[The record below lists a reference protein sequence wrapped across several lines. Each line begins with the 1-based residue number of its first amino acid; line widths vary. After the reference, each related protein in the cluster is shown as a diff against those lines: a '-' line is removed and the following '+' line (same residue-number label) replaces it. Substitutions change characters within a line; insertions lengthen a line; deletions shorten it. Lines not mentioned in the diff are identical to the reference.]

1 MCPHFKPEVKDFY
14 FPILLQIQWYID
26 PVGLQRH
33 ERKPE
38 FVFLVFNGEGH
49 GHGFVNLIK
58 HVQVDVAEAL
68 TVFAEFLI
76 GDEGNQWVKILF
88 TAQGGHLP
96 QTNEQGIRLVEAGE
110 AKLALI
116 GIGQSAPLVEACHHL
131 FEVDLHSTLVGSY
144 QLVPGIRCA
153 VQHETVHQFFE
164 LTVVAF
170 VFLQLFTQ
178 FRQLAFQQCK
188 RNFKS
193 SEFIS
198 EINLKFLCFQRFI
211 FDWNAV
217 EVHVS

>member
-1 MCPHFKPEVKDFY
+1 MCLHFKPEVKDFY

-38 FVFLVFNGEGH
+38 FVFLVFNGERH
-49 GHGFVNLIK
+49 SHGFVNLIK

-76 GDEGNQWVKILF
+76 GDERNQWVKFLF

-116 GIGQSAPLVEACHHL
+116 GIGQSAPLVKACHHL
-131 FEVDLHSTLVGSY
+131 FEVDLHSPLVGSY
-144 QLVPGIRCA
+144 QLVPGSRCA

-164 LTVVAF
+164 LAVVAF
-170 VFLQLFTQ
+170 MFL
-178 FRQLAFQQCK
+178 
-188 RNFKS
+188 
-193 SEFIS
+193 
-198 EINLKFLCFQRFI
+198 
-211 FDWNAV
+211 
-217 EVHVS
+217 